1 MSAGDRTA
9 TLRRR
14 RLLGLGA
21 LALIVVLGG
30 GWLLSARAGE
40 LGDEL
45 EWAAVERGDLV
56 VGVEV
61 TGELAAIDAAT
72 ITAPHVRRV
81 RDLRI
86 AMLAPEGTPVQ
97 TGQPVVAFDTTALQE
112 QLQERLADRDSADTE
127 IEKRRTDL
135 AKRRS
140 ELGIQLAEARARL
153 RKAELELEVP
163 QDLVA
168 AKELAIQRIDRDL
181 VEREIGFLEDRI
193 VLLDRQAEAEIGTL
207 VERRA
212 RAASRVREIEEQ
224 IARMRIPAPRDGIVI
239 YVATWQDEKPK
250 VGDTVWRGAQ
260 VLQIPDLDQLRAE
273 GSIDEADVGAVA
285 LGQPVVLRL
294 DAHPDRE
301 ILGTVAEIGRTV
313 QPRSPVDPVK
323 VVSVKIALERSDGDF
338 MRPGMRFRGRI
349 ETGRSED
356 ALLVPAAAVTA
367 TADGPRIYR
376 RTAFG
381 YEVVEPELGRRNAET
396 IEVVSGLAAGD
407 RVALGVPP
415 AEAAKSGAGEAAP

>member
-1 MSAGDRTA
+1 MSADGRT
-9 TLRRR
+9 TPLRRR
-14 RLLGLGA
+14 PLAWLGA
-21 LALIVVLGG
+21 LALIAVLGG

-40 LGDEL
+40 LGDDQQ
-45 EWAAVERGDLV
+45 WASAERGDLV
-56 VGVEV
+56 LGVEV

-86 AMLAPEGTPVQ
+86 AMLAPEGASVRA
-97 TGQPVVAFDTTALQE
+97 GQPVVAFDTTELE
-112 QLQERLADRDSADTE
+112 ERLQERLADRDSADTE

-163 QDLVA
+163 EDLVA

-181 VEREIGFLEDRI
+181 AEREIASLGERI
-193 VLLDRQAEAEIGTL
+193 ELLDRQTEAEIGTL

-212 RAASRVREIEEQ
+212 RAASGVREIEEQ
-224 IARMRIPAPRDGIVI
+224 IARMRIAAPRDGIVI
-239 YVATWQDEKPK
+239 YVASWQDEKPK
-250 VGDTVWRGAQ
+250 VGDTVWRGSQ

-273 GSIDEADVGAVA
+273 GAIDEADVGAVA
-285 LGQPVVLRL
+285 VGQPVVLRL

-301 ILGTVAEIGRTV
+301 IAGTVSQIGRTV

-323 VVSVKIALERSDGDF
+323 VVTVEIALDRVEGDF
-338 MRPGMRFRGRI
+338 MRPGMRLRGRI
-349 ETGRSED
+349 ETDRSKD
-356 ALLVPAAAVTA
+356 AVLVPAAAVTA

-381 YEVVEPELGRRNAET
+381 YEVVEPELGRRNAES
-396 IEVVSGLAAGD
+396 IEVVRGLAPGD
-407 RVALGVPP
+407 RVALGMPP
-415 AEAAKSGAGEAAP
+415 GEAGKGRAGEAAP